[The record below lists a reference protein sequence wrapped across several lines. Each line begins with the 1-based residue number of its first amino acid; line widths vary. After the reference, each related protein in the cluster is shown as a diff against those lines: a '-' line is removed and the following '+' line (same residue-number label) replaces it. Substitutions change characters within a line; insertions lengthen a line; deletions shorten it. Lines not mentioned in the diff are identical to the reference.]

1 MLSPWEEPRR
11 RTKRRAESLS
21 LSFLFSL
28 FYCNSRMDG
37 WTGNRVSLSRHGFF
51 LLVAVTVFASM
62 MMMAAA
68 PALYCSG
75 GTQMQMQCS
84 SSLCGST

>member
-1 MLSPWEEPRR
+1 MGGAEEEEDEE
-11 RTKRRAESLS
+11 ASLS
-21 LSFLFSL
+21 LSLFSL

-37 WTGNRVSLSRHGFF
+37 WMDRKTASLSRHGFF
-51 LLVAVTVFASM
+51 LVVVVTVFASM
-62 MMMAAA
+62 MMAAA
-68 PALYCSG
+68 AAALYCSG